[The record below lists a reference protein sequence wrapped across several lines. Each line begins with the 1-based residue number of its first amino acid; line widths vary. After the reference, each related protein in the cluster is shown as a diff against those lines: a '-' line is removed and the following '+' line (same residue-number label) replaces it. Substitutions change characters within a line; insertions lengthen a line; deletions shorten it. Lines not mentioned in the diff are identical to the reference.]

1 MANSGEVL
9 KLNTNQVLE
18 VNLPSIPST
27 GYGWYVKDATRLSSI
42 QQIGHESFV
51 SDSKENPVGSSG
63 TTTIRFAPVST
74 GISDLEMVYKRP
86 FENEAPLNSYRLQ
99 VHSDGAYTGTYSP
112 AEEVSIPETAET
124 VRAVPASF
132 SWQTSCTSVKN
143 QGSCGSC
150 WAFTSTAAFEAVVN
164 IWDNVANDYSEQF
177 LVNCHTGSSG
187 CSGGS
192 NSALSVYVNKGA
204 VMETSL
210 PYAAKDGTCGTYTY
224 HEKATSYKTVSNTQA
239 ALKQAL
245 YDYGPMY
252 TAICAGTNLNNLGTG
267 VLTKSDGTNL
277 NHAVLLLGWDDVGG
291 YWIIKNS
298 WGKNWGS
305 QGYGKIKYGIS
316 GIGGASAYINYKGI
330 IPHVPTSIATQ
341 ESGINIIV
349 SPNPSNGLLNI
360 TGVNE
365 ESKIQVYDLVG
376 KKIHESTIRSNAHTI
391 DLNNESKGIYLYKII
406 STQNNNIIQ
415 GKLLLD

>member
-1 MANSGEVL
+1 MKKHLHSFVFTVIILLSFNLFSQDFVRVSIANSGEVL
-9 KLNTNQVLE
+9 KLNTHQILE
-18 VNLPSIPST
+18 VSLPSTPST
-27 GYGWYVKDATRLSSI
+27 GYSWHIKDATRLSSI

-112 AEEVSIPETAET
+112 AEEVSIPEAAET

-210 PYAAKDGTCGTYTY
+210 PYTAKDGTCGTYTY
-224 HEKATSYKTVSNTQA
+224 HEKAIAYKTVSNTQT

-267 VLTKSDGTNL
+267 ILTKSDGTTL

-291 YWIIKNS
+291 VLDHQK
-298 WGKNWGS
+298 
-305 QGYGKIKYGIS
+305 
-316 GIGGASAYINYKGI
+316 
-330 IPHVPTSIATQ
+330 
-341 ESGINIIV
+341 
-349 SPNPSNGLLNI
+349 
-360 TGVNE
+360 
-365 ESKIQVYDLVG
+365 LVG
-376 KKIHESTIRSNAHTI
+376 
-391 DLNNESKGIYLYKII
+391 
-406 STQNNNIIQ
+406 
-415 GKLLLD
+415 